1 MNHES
6 RATSPADKNAPL
18 RADVRYLGRLLG
30 TVLQEQVGD
39 NLYALEEDLRTLCK
53 NARISAPAQQAQIVD
68 SIRGQI
74 REQPPAMLAD
84 LSKAF
89 TLYFQLINTA
99 EQNHRIRRKRHYE
112 CQGDV
117 IKYAL
122 EYWVQWLKDQAVDDQ
137 TLQSV
142 LDRLDVAPVLTAH
155 PTHIMR
161 QTLLQKHRRISRA
174 LFRREQPLTP
184 YEQKALEADLKQEI
198 SLLWQTNPFHNRQI
212 TVMDEVDNLLNYFD
226 ESLWHTLPQVHQDLE
241 QLLQEAGFAVQV
253 PAMLSFGSWI
263 GGDRDGHPGV
273 TAALTAGVFQR
284 QSRYA
289 LQRYSEALDTLVD
302 HYSLSLRYQPL
313 SEAMETLLEGE
324 RQLQPE
330 QAARLQERFPQERY
344 RQLLLLMQGRIQATA
359 DWLASE
365 NPGPR
370 PETAYPSAEVFAA
383 GLHCLHDSLQQHRA
397 EAALRPLQHLLRQVE
412 LFGFQLLTLD
422 LRQHAEVHARALHE
436 LLQQSG
442 LQSDYLG
449 LDEAA
454 RQGLLS
460 QLLQDARPLWSPY
473 QHYSPATQEVFDT
486 LAAVRTAL
494 QHLGHKAVQQYIV
507 SMCQQLSDLLGV
519 MLLLKESGLAEI
531 YQGQLYSPIQVVPL
545 FETRDDLERAPAVM
559 QALFE
564 QPFYRPRSRE
574 GQACQEIMLGYSDSS
589 KQAGI
594 LPATWYLYQA
604 QQALTQVAQA
614 AGIALRFF
622 HGRGGTVSRGG
633 GPTHHAILAQPPETL
648 HGALR
653 VTEQGEVLSW
663 KYNFPELAHRN
674 LSVLLTA
681 VAEASLLPQNEP
693 TEQAARHHEIM
704 QTLSDQAYSHY
715 AGLIHEHPG
724 FLRYF
729 EQSTPL
735 NAISELNIGSRP
747 ARRKASQGINDLRAI
762 PWVFSWMQSR
772 CVLSAWYGVGMALAA
787 HIDRH
792 SEGLSELQ
800 RLYTDW
806 SFFKVFID
814 NLQMTLSKADLQI
827 AEAYADLV
835 EPGLRDEIWPRI
847 QQEYQQT
854 VNSVLLI
861 SGQRE
866 LLDNSPTLK
875 RSIALR
881 NPYVDPLN
889 YIQVEVLERLRA
901 EGLEAEARA
910 QLQDVLQLTIMG
922 IAEGLRNTG

>member
-1 MNHES
+1 MNDGS
-6 RATSPADKNAPL
+6 MNAVPTDKNAPL

-30 TVLQEQVGD
+30 EVLQEQVGD
-39 NLYALEEDLRTLCK
+39 NLYGLEEDLRTLCK
-53 NARISAPAQQAQIVD
+53 NARISGQPQQAQIVQ
-68 SIRGQI
+68 SI
-74 REQPPAMLAD
+74 REQIAEQHPAMLLD

-89 TLYFQLINTA
+89 TLYFQLVNTA

-122 EYWVQWLKDQAVDDQ
+122 EYWVQWLKDQAVNDQ
-137 TLQSV
+137 TLQAV
-142 LDRLDVAPVLTAH
+142 LDQLDISPVLTAH

-174 LFRREQPLTP
+174 LFRREQTLTP
-184 YEQKALEADLKQEI
+184 YEQKQLEADLKQEI
-198 SLLWQTNPFHNRQI
+198 TLLWQTNPFHNRQI
-212 TVMDEVDNLLNYFD
+212 TVMDELENLLNYFD

-241 QLLQEAGFAVQV
+241 QLLQEAGFAVKV
-253 PAMLSFGSWI
+253 PAMLGFGSWI

-273 TAALTAGVFQR
+273 TAALTAQVFQR

-302 HYSLSLRYQPL
+302 HYSMSLRYQPL
-313 SEAMETLLEGE
+313 SDAMETLLESE

-330 QAARLQERFPQERY
+330 LAARLQERFPQERY
-344 RQLLLLMQGRIQATA
+344 RQQLLLMQSRIQATV
-359 DWLASE
+359 DWLTQPAASSC
-365 NPGPR
+365 
-370 PETAYPSAEVFAA
+370 PEHAYPSAEVFAA
-383 GLHCLHDSLQQHRA
+383 GLHCLHDSLRQHRA
-397 EAALRPLQHLLRQVE
+397 EPALRPLQHLLRQVE
-412 LFGFQLLTLD
+412 IFGFQLMTLD
-422 LRQHAEVHARALHE
+422 LRQHAEVHAQALHE

-442 LQSDYLG
+442 LQPDYLS
-449 LDEAA
+449 LDESG
-454 RQGLLS
+454 RQALLS
-460 QLLQDARPLWSPY
+460 ELLQDVRPLWSPY
-473 QHYSPATQEVFDT
+473 QQYSPATQEFFET
-486 LAAVRTAL
+486 LAVVRQAL
-494 QHLGHKAVQQYIV
+494 QRLGHKAVQQYII
-507 SMCQQLSDLLGV
+507 SMCQQLSDLLAV
-519 MLLLKESGLAEI
+519 MLLLKESGLAELRN
-531 YQGQLYSPIQVVPL
+531 GQLYSPIQVVPL
-545 FETRDDLERAPAVM
+545 FETKADLERAPAVM

-564 QPFYRPRSRE
+564 LPLYRPRSRE
-574 GQACQEIMLGYSDSS
+574 GQICQEIMLGYSDSS

-594 LPATWYLYQA
+594 LPATWHLYQA
-604 QQALTQVAQA
+604 QQALTAVAQQH
-614 AGIALRFF
+614 GVRLRFF

-633 GPTHHAILAQPPETL
+633 GPTHHAILAQPPETV

-681 VAEASLLPQNEP
+681 VAEASLRQHNEAP
-693 TEQAARHHEIM
+693 ELAAQRSEIM
-704 QTLSDQAYSHY
+704 QQLSATAYSHY
-715 AGLIHEHPG
+715 ASLVHEHPG

-747 ARRKASQGINDLRAI
+747 ARRKATQGINDLRAI

-772 CVLSAWYGVGMALAA
+772 CVLSAWYGVGKALAA
-787 HIDRH
+787 YTERH
-792 SEGLSELQ
+792 SEGLAQLQ
-800 RLYTDW
+800 ALYADW
-806 SFFKVFID
+806 PFFKVFID
-814 NLQMTLSKADLQI
+814 NLQMTLSKADLRI
-827 AEAYADLV
+827 AEAYAEGV
-835 EPGLRDEIWPRI
+835 EPELRQSIWPAIR
-847 QQEYQQT
+847 QEYQQT
-854 VNSVLLI
+854 VTWVLLI
-861 SGQRE
+861 SGQQE
-866 LLDNSPTLK
+866 LLDNTPTLK

-889 YIQVEVLERLRA
+889 YIQVEVMARLRSEAA
-901 EGLEAEARA
+901 ETGDQ